1 MRIGVP
7 KETAPGERRVAL
19 VPETVSRLAKS
30 GNTVVVERGAGEA
43 SSFPDR
49 LYADAG
55 AAIGDPYPT
64 ELVVKGQKP
73 SHDELTRLREGTVLV
88 AFPHPPPPH
97 DPV

>member
-1 MRIGVP
+1 MKIGVP
-7 KETAPGERRVAL
+7 KETTPGERRVAL

-55 AAIGDPYPT
+55 ATIGDPYAA
-64 ELVVKGQKP
+64 ELVVKVQKP
-73 SHDELTRLREGTVLV
+73 TTSSRACTRVRS
-88 AFPHPPPPH
+88 
-97 DPV
+97 